1 MKVCLVGPEMVPYAK
16 TGGLGDVVG
25 ALPAALGR
33 LGHEVSVF
41 VPMYRDVSF
50 GLHRAQAL
58 DLTVDV
64 PVGDRTFPAT
74 VRVVRQ
80 KKHNVMIYFVG
91 NRHFFDRPGFYLDP
105 TTGRDYED
113 NDERYI
119 FFNRA
124 VLEILKTLRIQP
136 DIIHA
141 HDWQAALVPVYLK
154 TSYASESLFSG
165 TRTVLTIHN
174 LAYQGTFP
182 AERFDHLGL
191 PGDLFAAATGPFE
204 FYGNVNFLKAGIVF
218 ADKVTTVSRQYAEEI
233 QTEEF
238 GAGLDGVLRERTA
251 DLVGITNG
259 VDYTVWSPSRDKK
272 IFYNYHPAN
281 LSGKRVNKVELLNI
295 AGLPLRE
302 KAPLIGIISRLVD
315 QKGFDLIAE
324 TADEIFAM
332 DVQMVLLGTGDK
344 KYHTLFEDLQQKYPD
359 KCRAYLTFDDLLAHR
374 IEAAADI
381 FLMPSQF
388 EPCGL
393 NQLYSLKYG
402 TVPIV
407 RRVGGLA
414 DSVSDYD
421 PDTKQGTGFV
431 FEEYTAEAMLA
442 AIRRAVAQ
450 YARRRAW
457 TSLMK
462 AGMQKDFSWQTTARE
477 YVDLFESMTTG

>member
-41 VPMYRDVSF
+41 VPQYREAMF
-50 GLHRAQAL
+50 GLHRAQPL

-64 PVGDRTFPAT
+64 PVGDRIFPAT

-105 TTGRDYED
+105 ATGLDYDD

-124 VLEILKTLRIQP
+124 VLEILKKLRLQP

-154 TSYASESLFSG
+154 TKYASEPLFRD
-165 TRTVLTIHN
+165 TRSALTIHN

-182 AERFDHLGL
+182 AERFKRLGL
-191 PGDLFAAATGPFE
+191 PVDLFAAATGPFE
-204 FYGNVNFLKAGIVF
+204 FYGKVNFLKAGIVF

-238 GAGLDGVLRERTA
+238 GAGLDGVLRERAA

-324 TADEIFAM
+324 AADEIFKL
-332 DVQMVLLGTGDK
+332 DIQMILLGTGDE
-344 KYHTLFEDLQQKYPD
+344 KYHTLFDELEKKYPD

-414 DSVSDYD
+414 DSVTDYD
-421 PDTKQGTGFV
+421 PETKQGTGFV
-431 FEEYTAEAMLA
+431 FDEYTAEAMLA
-442 AIRRAVAQ
+442 AIRRAVAL

-462 AGMQKDFSWQTTARE
+462 AGMHRDFSWQTTARE
-477 YVDLFESMTTG
+477 YVDLFAGLIG